1 MAAEPAQNEHP
12 LSSGQ
17 VATPNGGIPTGVR
30 ELREGMNRLR
40 GRLFGAV
47 EATGMPARQE
57 EAVKRLIRQAS
68 YDVQADVES
77 ALREVK

>member
-1 MAAEPAQNEHP
+1 
-12 LSSGQ
+12 
-17 VATPNGGIPTGVR
+17 
-30 ELREGMNRLR
+30 MNKLR